1 MNDSRKPEDNAQ
13 QNALT
18 RSQKKA
24 QKKAQKK
31 YPKHV
36 RHRAKTPLWLKL
48 PLILVAVLVS
58 IYLLVFVAAPFFAL
72 RYVEQWYAEQGEGQS
87 LLIGGWTLS
96 PFTGEVEL
104 RDVSAVYPVKD
115 SEAEVGADFIG
126 INVNLSALLE
136 QTIHIQSVG
145 VTGLKFRG
153 KQSEEGLSLAGI
165 TLPGS
170 DQAEEA
176 TPDNGEAA
184 NEPGDQDSDQNRDQ
198 ESDQAGS
205 SGPLPEGW
213 SLRVDDISLTDD
225 LIQWQQAGLALT
237 VELSELSTGLFNSAT
252 DDATPLTLNVTLR
265 ELSVAIGEES
275 LVLRS
280 PVTLRLQA
288 EAQKVLTQP
297 SISGDISLTALA
309 LDAPGIEGVEF
320 NALDIKGASFNLGES
335 GMTAGLRSL
344 LLKNVQAQ
352 LPDDEKAQL
361 DQLMLSQVSWRASE
375 DDVSIKEL
383 SLEGFSG
390 NLAGFPELSLA
401 AFNTSEVRVEELSTQ
416 PAADIGRAALNT
428 LRARHPEAGVLQ
440 LGDLTVIGVQADAD
454 EQKVS
459 SMELNSLSVT
469 PPGEEVA
476 LASLAHYQ
484 ITDITATPSG
494 FASGIHQFYGLVSN
508 VTRLADGSIKGVP
521 QPETETTPEP
531 DSGTDSSATE
541 DTSDETAAKAVPF
554 RVQIAGIQLLTEGD
568 DIPAT
573 TFNWTDEAV
582 TPTVNTSGKVL
593 ELSTGE
599 IDTEQLES
607 GIDLTLLLALDT
619 YNRIRASGKMG
630 VKGDYPEGKL
640 EVDIDQLN
648 LVDFNPYLVDAMG
661 YRLKKGMLGVDSTIS
676 ITDGQLGGNV
686 LIKLQ
691 NSKFEP
697 ADEETIDRLSKQ
709 ISMPVE
715 TALSVLKDDNN
726 NIRIDVPLSGD
737 ISQPDV
743 GINDVI
749 SQVSRKALR
758 TATLYYLKQSLVPY
772 GQLISIASF
781 AGDQLFAIR
790 LNDLNYEPQQLE
802 LNEEHTAYL
811 DTVADMMSKKP
822 ELELQA
828 CPVAGPQEVAAWGDA
843 WYSEAVKRGAA
854 VKAYLAEKKD
864 KNERSLSGRV
874 TVCAPQKGD
883 KPEVILGV

>member
-1 MNDSRKPEDNAQ
+1 MNDSRKTEDNAQ

-18 RSQKKA
+18 GSQKKA

-126 INVNLSALLE
+126 INVNLSALLD

-145 VTGLKFRG
+145 VSGLKFRG

-176 TPDNGEAA
+176 TPDNGEVA
-184 NEPGDQDSDQNRDQ
+184 NESGDQ
-198 ESDQAGS
+198 ESEQASDQTGS

-225 LIQWQQAGLALT
+225 LIQWQQAGLAVT

-252 DDATPLTLNVTLR
+252 DDATPLTLDVTLR

-297 SISGDISLTALA
+297 NISGDISLTALA

-375 DDVSIKEL
+375 DDVLIKEL

-401 AFNTSEVRVEELSTQ
+401 AFTTSEVRVEGLSTQ
-416 PAADIGRAALNT
+416 PVADIGRAALET
-428 LRARHPEAGVLQ
+428 LRARHSEAGVLQ
-440 LGDLTVIGVQADAD
+440 LGDLTVIGVQANAD

-459 SMELNSLSVT
+459 SLELNALSVT
-469 PPGEEVA
+469 PPGEEVS

-484 ITDITATPSG
+484 ITEITATPSG

-521 QPETETTPEP
+521 QAEAEATPESG
-531 DSGTDSSATE
+531 SGTDSSATE
-541 DTSDETAAKAVPF
+541 DTTDETAAEAVPF

-607 GIDLTLLLALDT
+607 GVDLTLLLALDT

-661 YRLKKGMLGVDSTIS
+661 YRLKKGMLGVDSIIS

-697 ADEETIDRLSKQ
+697 ADEETIGRLSKQ

-737 ISQPDV
+737 ITQPDV

-749 SQVSRKALR
+749 NQVSRKALR

-772 GQLISIASF
+772 GQLISIASL

-802 LNEEHTAYL
+802 LNEEHIAYL
-811 DTVADMMSKKP
+811 DTVAEMMSNKP

-828 CPVAGPQEVAAWGDA
+828 CPVASEQEVAAWGDA

-854 VKAYLAEKKD
+854 VKAYLAEKQD
-864 KNERSLSGRV
+864 KNDKSLSGRV
-874 TVCAPQKGD
+874 TVCAPHKGD

>member
-1 MNDSRKPEDNAQ
+1 MNDS
-13 QNALT
+13 
-18 RSQKKA
+18 KKSPA
-24 QKKAQKK
+24 KAQKK
-31 YPKHV
+31 YPRHV
-36 RHRAKTPLWLKL
+36 RHRAKTPLWVKL
-48 PLILVAVLVS
+48 PLILVAVLVT
-58 IYLLVFVAAPFFAL
+58 IYILVFVATPFFAL
-72 RYVEQWYAEQGEGQS
+72 RYIEQWYAEQGEGQS

-104 RDVSAVYPVKD
+104 RDVKASYPVKD

-136 QTIHIQSVG
+136 QIIHIQSVG
-145 VTGLKFRG
+145 VSGLKFRG
-153 KQSEEGLSLAGI
+153 KQSEDGLSLAGI
-165 TLPGS
+165 MLPGS
-170 DQAEEA
+170 DQAETEA
-176 TPDNGEAA
+176 QPTAESEKESEKDNKK
-184 NEPGDQDSDQNRDQ
+184 D
-198 ESDQAGS
+198 DQAGT

-225 LIQWQQAGLALT
+225 LIQWQQAGLAVT
-237 VELSELSTGLFNSAT
+237 VELSELSTGLFNSAS
-252 DDATPLTLNVTLR
+252 DEATPLTLNVTLR
-265 ELSVAIGEES
+265 ELSVAIGEDS

-288 EAQKVLTQP
+288 EAQRVLTQP
-297 SISGDISLTALA
+297 RISGDISLSSLA
-309 LDAPGIEGVEF
+309 LDAPGIDAVEF
-320 NALDIKGASFNLGES
+320 SALDIKGATFNIGDN

-352 LPDDEKAQL
+352 LPDDERAQL
-361 DQLMLSQVSWRASE
+361 DELMLGQLNWRASE
-375 DDVSIKEL
+375 DDVSVKEL

-401 AFNTSEVRVEELSTQ
+401 SFSTSEVRVKELSTQ
-416 PAADIGRAALNT
+416 PSADIGRAGLET

-440 LGDLTVIGVQADAD
+440 LGDLSVIGVQASAD
-454 EQKVS
+454 TQNVS
-459 SMELNSLSVT
+459 SLELNSLSVT
-469 PPGEEVA
+469 PPGEEVP

-484 ITDITATPSG
+484 ITDINATPSS
-494 FASGIHQFYGLVSN
+494 FSSGIHQFYGLVSN

-521 QPETETTPEP
+521 ASEAEQESAP
-531 DSGTDSSATE
+531 DSDPDTDA
-541 DTSDETAAKAVPF
+541 DTAPDAGESGEAANEPVPF

-573 TFNWTDEAV
+573 TFNWTDQAV

-593 ELSTGE
+593 ELTTGQ
-599 IDTEQLES
+599 IDTDQLES
-607 GIDLTLLLALDT
+607 GVDLTLLLALDT

-630 VKGDYPEGKL
+630 VKGDYPEGQL
-640 EVDIDQLN
+640 EVDVEQLN
-648 LVDFNPYLVDAMG
+648 LVDFNPYLVQAMG

-676 ITDGQLGGNV
+676 INNGQLGGNV

-691 NSKFEP
+691 NSRFEP
-697 ADEETIDRLSKQ
+697 ADEATIDRLSKQ

-726 NIRIDVPLSGD
+726 NIRLDVPLSGD
-737 ISQPDV
+737 ITQPDV

-749 SQVSRKALR
+749 NQISRKALR

-781 AGDQLFAIR
+781 AGDKLFAIR
-790 LNDLNYEPQQLE
+790 LNDLVYEPQQLE
-802 LNEEHTAYL
+802 LTEEHIKYL
-811 DTVADMMSKKP
+811 DTIAGMMSKKP

-828 CPVAGPQEVAAWGDA
+828 CPIAGKQEVEAWGDA
-843 WYSEAVKRGAA
+843 WYSEVVKRGAA

-864 KNERSLSGRV
+864 KNDKSLSGRV

-883 KPEVILGV
+883 IPEVILGV

>member
-1 MNDSRKPEDNAQ
+1 MNDSRNPEDNAQ

-18 RSQKKA
+18 KS

-36 RHRAKTPLWLKL
+36 RRRAKTPMWLKL

-72 RYVEQWYAEQGEGQS
+72 RYVEQWYASQGEGQS

-176 TPDNGEAA
+176 ATPDGGEAA
-184 NEPGDQDSDQNRDQ
+184 NEPGDQKNGQ

-225 LIQWQQAGLALT
+225 LIQWQQAGLAVT

-252 DDATPLTLNVTLR
+252 DDSTPLTLNVTLR

-275 LVLRS
+275 LILRS

-320 NALDIKGASFNLGES
+320 NALDIKGASFNLGER

-416 PAADIGRAALNT
+416 PAADIGRAALDT

-469 PPGEEVA
+469 PPGEELP

-484 ITDITATPSG
+484 ITDITATPSS
-494 FASGIHQFYGLVSN
+494 FSSGIHQFYGLVSN

-521 QPETETTPEP
+521 QAETETTPES
-531 DSGTDSSATE
+531 DSDTDSADTE
-541 DTSDETAAKAVPF
+541 EAAGEPVAEAVPF
-554 RVQIAGIQLLTEGD
+554 RVHVAGIQLLTEGD

-607 GIDLTLLLALDT
+607 GIDLTLLLALDN

-749 SQVSRKALR
+749 NQVSRKALR

-772 GQLISIASF
+772 GQLISLASF

-811 DTVADMMSKKP
+811 DTVAKMMSNKP

-828 CPVAGPQEVAAWGDA
+828 CPIVSPQEVEAWGDA
-843 WYSEAVKRGAA
+843 WYSEAVKRGSA
-854 VKAYLAEKKD
+854 VKAYLAEKQD
-864 KNERSLSGRV
+864 KNDKSLSGRV

>member
-1 MNDSRKPEDNAQ
+1 MNDSRKTEDNAQ
-13 QNALT
+13 QNVLT
-18 RSQKKA
+18 KS

-104 RDVSAVYPVKD
+104 RDVSAVYPAKD

-126 INVNLSALLE
+126 INVNLSALLD

-145 VTGLKFRG
+145 VSGLKFRG

-176 TPDNGEAA
+176 TPDSGESA

-225 LIQWQQAGLALT
+225 LIQWQQAGLVVT

-252 DDATPLTLNVTLR
+252 DDATPLTLDVTLR

-297 SISGDISLTALA
+297 NISGDISLTALA

-416 PAADIGRAALNT
+416 PVADIGRAALET

-440 LGDLTVIGVQADAD
+440 LGDLTVIGVQANAD

-459 SMELNSLSVT
+459 SLELNALSVT
-469 PPGEEVA
+469 PPGEEVP

-484 ITDITATPSG
+484 ITDIKATPSG
-494 FASGIHQFYGLVSN
+494 FASGVHQFYGLVSN

-521 QPETETTPEP
+521 QAEAEATPESG
-531 DSGTDSSATE
+531 SGTDSSATE
-541 DTSDETAAKAVPF
+541 DTTDETAAEAVPF

-593 ELSTGE
+593 ELSTGA

-607 GIDLTLLLALDT
+607 GVDLTLLLALDT

-661 YRLKKGMLGVDSTIS
+661 YRLKKGMLGVDSIIS

-737 ISQPDV
+737 ITQPDV

-749 SQVSRKALR
+749 NQVSRKALR

-772 GQLISIASF
+772 GQLISIASL

-790 LNDLNYEPQQLE
+790 LNNLNYEPQQLE

-828 CPVAGPQEVAAWGDA
+828 CPVAGPQEVEAWGDA

-854 VKAYLAEKKD
+854 VKAYLAEKQD
-864 KNERSLSGRV
+864 KNDKSLSGRV

>member
-1 MNDSRKPEDNAQ
+1 MNDSRKTEDNAQ
-13 QNALT
+13 QNVLT
-18 RSQKKA
+18 KS

-104 RDVSAVYPVKD
+104 RDVSAVYPAKD

-126 INVNLSALLE
+126 INVNLSALLD

-145 VTGLKFRG
+145 VSGLKFRG

-176 TPDNGEAA
+176 TPDNGEVA
-184 NEPGDQDSDQNRDQ
+184 NESGDQ
-198 ESDQAGS
+198 ESEQASDQTGS

-225 LIQWQQAGLALT
+225 LIQWQQAGLVVT

-252 DDATPLTLNVTLR
+252 DDATPLTLDVTLR

-297 SISGDISLTALA
+297 NISGDISLTALA

-416 PAADIGRAALNT
+416 PVADIGRAALET

-440 LGDLTVIGVQADAD
+440 LGDLTVIGVQANAD

-459 SMELNSLSVT
+459 SLELNALSVT
-469 PPGEEVA
+469 PPGEEVP

-484 ITDITATPSG
+484 ITDIKATPSG
-494 FASGIHQFYGLVSN
+494 FASGVHQFYGLVSN

-521 QPETETTPEP
+521 QAEAEATPESG
-531 DSGTDSSATE
+531 SGTDSSATE
-541 DTSDETAAKAVPF
+541 DTTDETAAEAVPF

-593 ELSTGE
+593 ELSTGA

-607 GIDLTLLLALDT
+607 GVDLTLLLALDT

-661 YRLKKGMLGVDSTIS
+661 YRLKKGMLGVDSIIS

-737 ISQPDV
+737 ITQPDV

-749 SQVSRKALR
+749 NQVSRKALR

-772 GQLISIASF
+772 GQLISIASL

-790 LNDLNYEPQQLE
+790 LNNLNYEPQQLE

-828 CPVAGPQEVAAWGDA
+828 CPVAGPQEVEAWGDA

-854 VKAYLAEKKD
+854 VKAYLAEKQD
-864 KNERSLSGRV
+864 KNDKSLSGRV

>member
-1 MNDSRKPEDNAQ
+1 MNDSRKTEDNAQ

-18 RSQKKA
+18 GSQKKA

-31 YPKHV
+31 YPKYV

-126 INVNLSALLE
+126 INVNLSALLD

-145 VTGLKFRG
+145 VSGLKFRG

-176 TPDNGEAA
+176 TPDNGEVA
-184 NEPGDQDSDQNRDQ
+184 NESGDQ
-198 ESDQAGS
+198 ESEQASDQTGS

-225 LIQWQQAGLALT
+225 LIQWQQAGLAVT

-252 DDATPLTLNVTLR
+252 DDATPLTLDVTLR

-297 SISGDISLTALA
+297 NISGDISLTALA

-375 DDVSIKEL
+375 DDVLIKEL

-401 AFNTSEVRVEELSTQ
+401 AFTTSEVRVEGLSTQ
-416 PAADIGRAALNT
+416 PVADIGRAALDT

-440 LGDLTVIGVQADAD
+440 LGNLTVIGVQANAD

-459 SMELNSLSVT
+459 SLELNALSVT
-469 PPGEEVA
+469 PPGEEVP

-494 FASGIHQFYGLVSN
+494 FASGVHQFYGLVSN

-521 QPETETTPEP
+521 QAEAEATPESG
-531 DSGTDSSATE
+531 SGTDSSATE
-541 DTSDETAAKAVPF
+541 DTTDETATEAVPF

-593 ELSTGE
+593 ELSTGA

-607 GIDLTLLLALDT
+607 GVDLTLLLALDT

-661 YRLKKGMLGVDSTIS
+661 YRLKKGMLGVDSIIS

-737 ISQPDV
+737 ITQPDV

-749 SQVSRKALR
+749 NQVSRKALR

-772 GQLISIASF
+772 GQLISIASL

-790 LNDLNYEPQQLE
+790 LNNLNYEPQQLE

-828 CPVAGPQEVAAWGDA
+828 CPVAGPQEVEAWGDA

-854 VKAYLAEKKD
+854 VKAYLAEKQD
-864 KNERSLSGRV
+864 KNDKSLSGRV

>member
-1 MNDSRKPEDNAQ
+1 MNDSRKTEDNAQ

-18 RSQKKA
+18 GSQKKA

-126 INVNLSALLE
+126 INVNLSALLD

-145 VTGLKFRG
+145 VSGLKFRG

-176 TPDNGEAA
+176 TPDNGEVA
-184 NEPGDQDSDQNRDQ
+184 NESGDQ
-198 ESDQAGS
+198 ESEQASDQTGS

-225 LIQWQQAGLALT
+225 LIQWQQAGLAVT

-252 DDATPLTLNVTLR
+252 DDATPLTLDVTLR

-297 SISGDISLTALA
+297 NISGDISLTALA

-375 DDVSIKEL
+375 DDVLIKEL

-401 AFNTSEVRVEELSTQ
+401 AFTTSEVRVEGLSTQ
-416 PAADIGRAALNT
+416 PVADIGRAALET

-440 LGDLTVIGVQADAD
+440 LGDLTVIGVQANAD

-459 SMELNSLSVT
+459 SLELNALSVT
-469 PPGEEVA
+469 PPGEEVS

-484 ITDITATPSG
+484 ITEITATPSG

-521 QPETETTPEP
+521 QAEAEATPESG
-531 DSGTDSSATE
+531 SGTDSSATE
-541 DTSDETAAKAVPF
+541 DTTDETAAEAVPF

-607 GIDLTLLLALDT
+607 GVDLTLLLALDT

-661 YRLKKGMLGVDSTIS
+661 YRLKKGMLGVDSIIS

-737 ISQPDV
+737 ITQPDV

-749 SQVSRKALR
+749 NQVSRKALR

-772 GQLISIASF
+772 GQLISIASL

-802 LNEEHTAYL
+802 LNEEHIAYL
-811 DTVADMMSKKP
+811 DTVAEMMSNKP

-828 CPVAGPQEVAAWGDA
+828 CPVASEQEVAAWGDA

-854 VKAYLAEKKD
+854 VKAYLAEKQD
-864 KNERSLSGRV
+864 KNDKSLSGRV

>member
-1 MNDSRKPEDNAQ
+1 MNDSRKTEDNAQ

-18 RSQKKA
+18 GSQKKA

-31 YPKHV
+31 YPKYV

-126 INVNLSALLE
+126 INVNLSALLD

-145 VTGLKFRG
+145 VSGLKFRG

-176 TPDNGEAA
+176 TPDNGEVA
-184 NEPGDQDSDQNRDQ
+184 NESGDQ
-198 ESDQAGS
+198 ESEQASDQTGS

-225 LIQWQQAGLALT
+225 LIQWQQAGLAVT

-252 DDATPLTLNVTLR
+252 DDATPLTLDVTLR

-297 SISGDISLTALA
+297 NISGDISLTALA

-375 DDVSIKEL
+375 DDVLIKEL

-401 AFNTSEVRVEELSTQ
+401 AFTTSEVRVEGLSTQ
-416 PAADIGRAALNT
+416 PVADIGRAALDT

-440 LGDLTVIGVQADAD
+440 LGNLTVIGVHANAD

-459 SMELNSLSVT
+459 SLELNALSVT
-469 PPGEEVA
+469 PPGEEVP

-494 FASGIHQFYGLVSN
+494 FASGVHQFYGLVSN

-521 QPETETTPEP
+521 QAEAEATPESG
-531 DSGTDSSATE
+531 SGTDSSATE
-541 DTSDETAAKAVPF
+541 DTTDETATEAVPF

-593 ELSTGE
+593 ELSTGA

-607 GIDLTLLLALDT
+607 GVDLTLLLALDT

-661 YRLKKGMLGVDSTIS
+661 YRLKKGMLGVDSIIS

-737 ISQPDV
+737 ITQPDV

-749 SQVSRKALR
+749 NQVSRKALR

-772 GQLISIASF
+772 GQLISIASL

-790 LNDLNYEPQQLE
+790 LNNLNYEPQQLE

-828 CPVAGPQEVAAWGDA
+828 CPVAGPQEVEAWGDA

-854 VKAYLAEKKD
+854 VKAYLAEKQD
-864 KNERSLSGRV
+864 KNDKSLSGRV